1 MESYQVN
8 ILNPKALKL
17 LKELAEL
24 KLISI
29 SKQSENAFMDAVAS
43 LRSNE
48 ENAPDFETITQLVE
62 EARQERYDK
71 KSWPNYSWYQPLD

>member
-1 MESYQVN
+1 MESYQVD

-17 LKELAEL
+17 LKDLAEL

-29 SKQSENAFMDAVAS
+29 SKQSENAFLDAVTS

-48 ENAPDFETITQLVE
+48 ENVPDFETITQLVE
-62 EARQERYDK
+62 EVRQERYGK
-71 KSWPNYSWYQPLD
+71 NH

>member
-29 SKQSENAFMDAVAS
+29 SKQSENAFMDAVTN

-48 ENAPDFETITQLVE
+48 ENAPDFEIITQLVE
-62 EARQERYDK
+62 EARLERYGK
-71 KSWPNYSWYQPLD
+71 KS

>member
-71 KSWPNYSWYQPLD
+71 KS